1 MKSKFPLVI
10 VALLFL
16 QSSFAQI
23 TKTAD
28 YELIKDNFKLEKKA
42 LVAKALK
49 LTPAEEAGF
58 WPLYNAYEDERTK
71 ITQRSWDLL
80 EQYANKYSSLTD
92 EESEKMIGTSIS
104 VNQDILKLREKYL
117 KSVSKKVS
125 PRVAARFI
133 QLEDYIFTSI
143 RAELMGA
150 IPFIDELDIDEK
162 Q

>member
-1 MKSKFPLVI
+1 MKIKFPLVI
-10 VALLFL
+10 AGLLLL
-16 QSSFAQI
+16 QSAFAQI

-28 YELIKDNFKLEKKA
+28 YELVKDNFKLEKKA
-42 LVAKALK
+42 LVAKALQ
-49 LTPAEEAGF
+49 LTPEQEAAF

-80 EQYANKYSSLTD
+80 EQYANKYATLTD

-104 VNQDILKLREKYL
+104 VNQDILKLRDKYL
-117 KSVSKKVS
+117 KTVSKKVS

-133 QLEDYIFTSI
+133 QLEDYIFTAI
-143 RAELMGA
+143 RAELMSE
-150 IPFIDELDIDEK
+150 IPFIDELNIDEM